1 MNKNQIKQLLSKYSD
16 EHSSLLFDLS
26 KQDAWWRELSQ
37 AEAYRPMIDEIR
49 AEAQQLLEQPAPD
62 LSFALFR
69 IFGENGS
76 RLEYENVYFVMRKRL
91 NTFTL
96 MSLLDPESKDYLD
109 ALQETIWSV
118 CNEYSWCLPAHMGTT
133 KETTQDAEYSLHD
146 YSADL
151 QGNASVIDLFA
162 AETGFALSEVLRLT
176 ENRLPLLLRNRIKHE
191 VYRRIFWPYL
201 HQGPFSWE
209 TATHNWSAVC
219 AGSIGSA
226 ALHLMKDEDDLALLL
241 ERVLGTLDC
250 YLEGFEED
258 GATTEGYGYWYYGF
272 GFFVFFADLL
282 KKRTAGCL
290 NLFSNEKI
298 HRIALFQQKC
308 FMTGTSVVNFSDS
321 LPESRIHMG
330 LTHYLNRIYPD
341 VVIPDFALRTG
352 YTEDHCNRWATAL
365 RNVLWFQPDK
375 ASLGEP
381 WEQATYYL
389 NDAEW
394 LISRYV
400 NDEGVFCFAAKGG
413 HNNEPHNHNDVGH
426 FIVHSQGETFLA
438 DLGSGMYT
446 KSYFGPE
453 RYSYLCNGSQGHSVP
468 IINGHLQKEGAA
480 HRAQVLN
487 VALEKDQERLQL
499 NLTAAYEDESLLN
512 LERSFT
518 WLKKE
523 QPVLLLEDSYQ
534 FSEVPEVI
542 VERFVTCLEPDL
554 SGDSLVIPGKKQSLT
569 IGYDHHLLQPHVQKL
584 EFADHFGVVKEV
596 FTIDFKL
603 LQLDKKCKVQLS
615 FHFE

>member
-1 MNKNQIKQLLSKYSD
+1 MNQNQIKQLLSKYSGD
-16 EHSSLLFDLS
+16 SSSLLFS
-26 KQDAWWRELSQ
+26 PGSQDGWWMELSL
-37 AEAYRPMIDEIR
+37 AESYRPMIDEIR
-49 AEAQQLLEQPAPD
+49 LEAEQLLTQPAPD
-62 LSFALFR
+62 LSFSLFR
-69 IFGENGS
+69 IFGESGS
-76 RLEYENVYFVMRKRL
+76 RLEYERVYFIMRKRL

-96 MSLLDPESKDYLD
+96 MSLLEPEREDYVE

-118 CNEYSWCLPAHMGTT
+118 CNEYTWCLPAHAGTT
-133 KETTQDAEYSLHD
+133 VETTQTAQYSLD
-146 YSADL
+146 NYLGAI

-162 AETGFALSEVLRLT
+162 AETGFALSEVLRLM
-176 ENRLPLLLRNRIKHE
+176 ENRLPLLLRNRITHE
-191 VYRRIFWPYL
+191 IYRRIFWPYL
-201 HQGPFSWE
+201 HQGPFTWE
-209 TATHNWSAVC
+209 TATHNWAAVC

-226 ALHLMKDEDDLALLL
+226 ALHMMKDEDDLAKIL
-241 ERVLGTLDC
+241 ERVLGTLDS

-308 FMTGTSVVNFSDS
+308 FMTGSSVVNFSDS
-321 LPESRIHMG
+321 MPESHIHMG

-341 VVIPDFALRTG
+341 VVIPDMALRTS

-365 RNVLWFQPDK
+365 RNILWFQPDK

-381 WEQATYYL
+381 WGQATYYL

-394 LISRYV
+394 LISRYA

-426 FIVHSQGETFLA
+426 FIMNAQGETFLA

-446 KSYFGPE
+446 KSYFGAE

-480 HRAQVLN
+480 HRAEVLN
-487 VALEKDQERLQL
+487 VALEKDRESMRL
-499 NLTAAYEDESLLN
+499 NLAAAYEDETLLS

-518 WLKKE
+518 WCKKE
-523 QPVLLLEDSYQ
+523 HPILLLEDSYQ
-534 FSEVPEVI
+534 FSEVPEGI

-554 SGDSLVIPGKKQSLT
+554 SGESIVIPGKEQRLT
-569 IGYDHHLLQPHVQKL
+569 IGYDHHTLQPHVQSL
-584 EFADHFGVVKEV
+584 EFTDHFGVVKEV
-596 FTIDFKL
+596 FAIDFTL
-603 LQLDKKCKVQLS
+603 LQPEKICKIQLS
-615 FHFE
+615 FQFE